1 MTRLISNSTR
11 SSRAASTDGG
21 TGAPGT
27 AGELS
32 IGVLAALLTGLPGRA
47 GPRTP
52 RRGDRRRGGTYRPT
66 SQCPTPAGPVTGPAR
81 GVRYESAGSLRDRST
96 TPPRAAARLLALVTR
111 R

>member
-21 TGAPGT
+21 TCDSRS

-47 GPRTP
+47 GPRRPGEAAVDGAARPAPPASVLHRLDP
-52 RRGDRRRGGTYRPT
+52 RL
-66 SQCPTPAGPVTGPAR
+66 
-81 GVRYESAGSLRDRST
+81 GVRAEFAESRLRVFGRD
-96 TPPRAAARLLALVTR
+96 PQPLPER
-111 R
+111 RCDC